1 MAQKEDWNNDNINE
15 RINMERGKFCGVHL
29 RQRATGNQGLWR
41 ESKSESESGTTI
53 LVG

>member
-1 MAQKEDWNNDNINE
+1 MTPPLDIP
-15 RINMERGKFCGVHL
+15 ICIGKFSPGPSL